1 MEAGWKE
8 APLQTQLAL
17 VGSKPLLSPWSNGRQ
32 VGPAGSPSSPV
43 LLPSI
48 LPPPPPFQFLCAPGC
63 FFSRLQNRTFDSAE
77 SRDFGGGCAPV
88 VVLLL
93 PSAGQTEHFRGG
105 GALSSALLLRARDR
119 LASAWGGGG
128 GEKEE
133 CAKGPNRGGR
143 GKTGRWHPFAALHLS
158 WEGAPCVPS
167 VPPVLAYLA
176 IFVVPTKVCRWQLQV
191 AGTNVSQAAP
201 RRPLPPPPRVP
212 LPGCSCQTSA
222 PLSEWPQQPPHN
234 CMKKP
239 PTPRRHLGGD
249 PKGEG
254 RPAGERGFQATC
266 FSPPTS
272 TPPPKCCS
280 RDLIPPRA
288 SPSLYCVQA
297 PGRAGG
303 GGGVVWTCFLGV
315 RLVPWKRQL
324 LSFKKGGAGSCR
336 PVPSAV
342 AAPPHRTSPKGSPE
356 GKGAQLCPNPA
367 RHVCKGKRR
376 LGLASALS
384 APRGPRHTH
393 THTQALLPLPV
404 LPACQPAALG
414 GPLKPARAQRSRPV
428 PLLPPGRCWGGP
440 TAGGGGCCLVRPGR
454 FAGSAGQAAAVA
466 TRSRRRLCA
475 ALIASPPPPLFFG
488 ACSCPP
494 RLPLIQ
500 GVLWAEQEENSPA
513 IWD

>member
-1 MEAGWKE
+1 MG
-8 APLQTQLAL
+8 PPDL
-17 VGSKPLLSPWSNGRQ
+17 PPRLS
-32 VGPAGSPSSPV
+32 SSP
-43 LLPSI
+43 PSC
-48 LPPPPPFQFLCAPGC
+48 LPPPLSSFCARPAVFSPGC
-63 FFSRLQNRTFDSAE
+63 KTAHSTVQRAATLAGAVLRWWCCSCPRRGKRSTS
-77 SRDFGGGCAPV
+77 GGGGLC
-88 VVLLL
+88 
-93 PSAGQTEHFRGG
+93 H
-105 GALSSALLLRARDR
+105 LRCSFEPGTDSP
-119 LASAWGGGG
+119 LHGGG

-303 GGGVVWTCFLGV
+303 GGVV
-315 RLVPWKRQL
+315 
-324 LSFKKGGAGSCR
+324 
-336 PVPSAV
+336 
-342 AAPPHRTSPKGSPE
+342 
-356 GKGAQLCPNPA
+356 
-367 RHVCKGKRR
+367 
-376 LGLASALS
+376 
-384 APRGPRHTH
+384 
-393 THTQALLPLPV
+393 
-404 LPACQPAALG
+404 
-414 GPLKPARAQRSRPV
+414 
-428 PLLPPGRCWGGP
+428 
-440 TAGGGGCCLVRPGR
+440 
-454 FAGSAGQAAAVA
+454 
-466 TRSRRRLCA
+466 
-475 ALIASPPPPLFFG
+475 
-488 ACSCPP
+488 
-494 RLPLIQ
+494 
-500 GVLWAEQEENSPA
+500 
-513 IWD
+513 